1 MNRLILN
8 ILKPVLRI
16 KFIKSVVLKFFYFH
30 QNFKT
35 FLLRN
40 ISKALPHLI
49 LLIAPKSLIKNQEN
63 NILMP
68 TKKGFWET
76 LIDGA
81 KSEIYNKKS
90 DSEKL
95 IRVNKLWSEKDGYK
109 WIKYDQK
116 NNQIEKI
123 VDKRKNIYFLID
135 QYLNENKNIKTICE
149 IGTGD
154 GRYLNF
160 LADKFSGIKTFIGVD
175 LNAKMMEENNNK
187 YKKNKKLIF
196 LHGKVNQK
204 YDRVKE
210 ISSNSILFVSFR
222 TLTWFTQLELEEL
235 FSFIANKKEF
245 LSLAFFEQNEIC
257 SEKETKSKVRTGIL
271 FNSHNYKILLKKC
284 GLMIVKEHIKMH
296 NNLIKDHEISIIANN
311 KKFNK

>member
-1 MNRLILN
+1 MSRLILN
-8 ILKPVLRI
+8 ILRPILRI
-16 KFIKSVVLKFFYFH
+16 KFIKSLLLRLFYFY
-30 QNFKT
+30 QNFKI

-40 ISKALPHLI
+40 ISKSFPHFI
-49 LLIAPKSLIKNQEN
+49 LLIAPKSLIKNQEDH
-63 NILMP
+63 ILMP
-68 TKKGFWET
+68 TKKGVWET

-81 KSEIYNKKS
+81 KSEIYNKTS
-90 DSEKL
+90 DHQKL
-95 IRVNKLWSEKDGYK
+95 IRVNNLWSEKDGYK

-123 VDKRKNIYFLID
+123 VDKRKDIFSLID
-135 QYLNENKNIKTICE
+135 QYLNENKNIQTICE

-160 LADKFSGIKTFIGVD
+160 LSEKLSGIKTFIGID
-175 LNAKMMEENNNK
+175 LNAKMIKENNNK
-187 YKKNKKLIF
+187 YKKNTNLIF
-196 LHGKVNQK
+196 LHGKVNK
-204 YDRVKE
+204 RFDRVKE

-222 TLTWFTQLELEEL
+222 TLTWFTQMELEEL

-257 SEKETKSKVRTGIL
+257 NEKETKSKVRTGIL
-271 FNSHNYKILLKKC
+271 FNSHNYKSLLKRC
-284 GLMIVKEHIKMH
+284 GLSIVKEKIKMH

-311 KKFNK
+311 KKV